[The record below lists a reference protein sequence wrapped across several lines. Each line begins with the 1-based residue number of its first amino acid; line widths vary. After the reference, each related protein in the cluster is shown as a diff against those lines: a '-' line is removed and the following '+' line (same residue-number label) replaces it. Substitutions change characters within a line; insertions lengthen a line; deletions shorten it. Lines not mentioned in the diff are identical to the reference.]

1 MSRLYLVT
9 GFLGAGK
16 TTFLKNFLKM
26 FSEKK
31 VHVIVNEFG
40 KEGIDGEL
48 LREVGAVLNE
58 INNGSIFCSCR
69 LDKFE
74 EVLGEVLHTKPDII
88 VVEASGLSDPT
99 NVKKIL
105 GQKDKF
111 QNVDYMGSICL
122 VDAVHFLKVY
132 ETAAVIKKQLH
143 VSDMILLNK
152 RDMVSQEQADEV
164 RDKVRMHRP
173 DIPIYATVHGRIQ
186 KGWMEKLEHISQE
199 ENGEVLQSA
208 DITLRKCLL
217 YVKED
222 TALDILEN
230 FMKMIMDNTFR
241 IKGFVRIQKEW
252 YLISCVGNIFH
263 AEKCTEKQEKEAN
276 ILVVLS
282 GYGLPVKKSMK
293 RAMEWYPDVIEKVEY
308 GS

>member
-1 MSRLYLVT
+1 
-9 GFLGAGK
+9 
-16 TTFLKNFLKM
+16 M

-111 QNVDYMGSICL
+111 QNVDYMGSRCSSFFESI
-122 VDAVHFLKVY
+122 
-132 ETAAVIKKQLH
+132 
-143 VSDMILLNK
+143 
-152 RDMVSQEQADEV
+152 
-164 RDKVRMHRP
+164 
-173 DIPIYATVHGRIQ
+173 
-186 KGWMEKLEHISQE
+186 
-199 ENGEVLQSA
+199 
-208 DITLRKCLL
+208 
-217 YVKED
+217 
-222 TALDILEN
+222 
-230 FMKMIMDNTFR
+230 
-241 IKGFVRIQKEW
+241 
-252 YLISCVGNIFH
+252 
-263 AEKCTEKQEKEAN
+263 
-276 ILVVLS
+276 
-282 GYGLPVKKSMK
+282 
-293 RAMEWYPDVIEKVEY
+293 
-308 GS
+308 